1 MTRTATYGSDEATV
15 GLERG
20 VPQGSALGPFL
31 FLLSTLPLVDAFA
44 GMEEKGVS
52 LTLYADDTTVVVS
65 AGTGPSLVKRW
76 RSAEALLLAWAA
88 NAGVSYEPAKSQALL
103 PRTIG
108 DNILSLDG
116 IPVDIVKVVRVLG
129 VWIDHRL
136 SFQHHIKVRC
146 AEAKAKLGR
155 LRHLGWARAGITGKK
170 VIKTYKVA
178 IVPAL
183 SHAVSAWKEGL
194 ESATAKSALLQV
206 SAMVARIALQAPR
219 SSSNAAL
226 CVAAG
231 IMPADL
237 ELGTIAA
244 TRLAALGC
252 AKALDQSLSVK
263 GLTLFEGRDGGDMVQ
278 RWRVCPLNLGT
289 PGSRLPS
296 RNVREAKNYAL
307 EALQT
312 KNAIFT
318 DGSVVKDVKTGAALV
333 VYREGVEVYS
343 NFWKLSPYATIT
355 DCELLGVLE
364 AVRWIVSTAGDE
376 AWEIFTDSQ
385 AVLKIL
391 SSRSSTARWDKARQ
405 IYLSLSEIPG
415 RVSLRWVPGHSSISA
430 NERADEL
437 AAKGASMREV
447 SAETEISVRTL
458 RRYQGEAGRLSLRKW
473 WSDKRANLGTSVND
487 FFYCASHARL
497 WIRGEVTAASSA
509 VVFGRAPTP
518 AHLYR
523 CGVVNSPECD
533 CGAPVGNTRH
543 YLLSCPLLE
552 QARNRVKG
560 GVPYHLYKLIVDLKR
575 RKSFNQL
582 CSALMQYLDA
592 RRGLL

>member
-1 MTRTATYGSDEATV
+1 GE
-15 GLERG
+15 
-20 VPQGSALGPFL
+20 P
-31 FLLSTLPLVDAFA
+31 PLVAQNPVL
-44 GMEEKGVS
+44 EESSFDCPQGVS

-88 NAGVSYEPAKSQALL
+88 DAGVSYEPAKSQALL

-108 DNILSLDG
+108 DDVLSLDG
-116 IPVDIVKVVRVLG
+116 TPVDIVKVVRVLG
-129 VWIDHRL
+129 VLIDRRL
-136 SFQHHIKVRC
+136 SFQHHIKVKC

-183 SHAVSAWKEGL
+183 SHAVAAWKEGL
-194 ESATAKSALLQV
+194 ESVTAKSALLQV

-219 SSSNAAL
+219 NSSNAAL

-231 IMPADL
+231 ILPADL
-237 ELGTIAA
+237 ELGRIAQSRPPDSL
-244 TRLAALGC
+244 RL
-252 AKALDQSLSVK
+252 
-263 GLTLFEGRDGGDMVQ
+263 VQ
-278 RWRVCPLNLGT
+278 RWRA
-289 PGSRLPS
+289 LPTQPWHPWVS
-296 RNVREAKNYAL
+296 TTITEREEAKSYAL
-307 EALQT
+307 EALRT

-318 DGSVVKDVKTGAALV
+318 DGSVVKDVKTGAAMV

-415 RVSLRWVPGHSSISA
+415 RVYLRWVPGHSSISA

-473 WSDKRANLGTSVND
+473 WSDKRASLGTSVND

-533 CGAPVGNTRH
+533 CGAP
-543 YLLSCPLLE
+543 
-552 QARNRVKG
+552 
-560 GVPYHLYKLIVDLKR
+560 
-575 RKSFNQL
+575 
-582 CSALMQYLDA
+582 
-592 RRGLL
+592 

>member
-1 MTRTATYGSDEATV
+1 MSCDARPKLVKADDLPSIKYPKLIAALEAGVFPQEWKHSKGVFIHKSGRSQLAPMAGVPSVWSLLIRDRLESPVVHGFCKGKSVDTAALRIINAFRAGRKRSKRAPVALIQLDHSHILATLARYDVPRYLTDIVESYLEGQSVAATYGSDEAT
-15 GLERG
+15 
-20 VPQGSALGPFL
+20 LGPFL
-31 FLLSTLPLVDAFA
+31 FLLSTLPLVDVFS

-52 LTLYADDTTVVVS
+52 LTLYADDTSVGVS

-88 NAGVSYEPAKSQALL
+88 DAGVSYEPAKSQALL

-108 DNILSLDG
+108 DDVLSLDG
-116 IPVDIVKVVRVLG
+116 TPVDIVKVVRVLG
-129 VWIDHRL
+129 VFIDRRL
-136 SFQHHIKVRC
+136 SFQHHIKVKC

-155 LRHLGWARAGITGKK
+155 GLLHWSNWRA
-170 VIKTYKVA
+170 
-178 IVPAL
+178 
-183 SHAVSAWKEGL
+183 
-194 ESATAKSALLQV
+194 
-206 SAMVARIALQAPR
+206 
-219 SSSNAAL
+219 
-226 CVAAG
+226 
-231 IMPADL
+231 
-237 ELGTIAA
+237 
-244 TRLAALGC
+244 
-252 AKALDQSLSVK
+252 
-263 GLTLFEGRDGGDMVQ
+263 
-278 RWRVCPLNLGT
+278 
-289 PGSRLPS
+289 S
-296 RNVREAKNYAL
+296 RNWSN
-307 EALQT
+307 
-312 KNAIFT
+312 
-318 DGSVVKDVKTGAALV
+318 
-333 VYREGVEVYS
+333 S

-355 DCELLGVLE
+355 DCEFLGILE

-391 SSRSSTARWDKARQ
+391 SSRASTARWDKARQ

-473 WSDKRANLGTSVND
+473 WSDKRASLGTSVND

-497 WIRGEVTAASSA
+497 WIRGEVTTASSA
-509 VVFGRAPTP
+509 VVLGRAPTP

-533 CGAPVGNTRH
+533 CGAPVRNTRH
-543 YLLSCPLLE
+543 YLLSCPLLQ

-575 RKSFNQL
+575 RN
-582 CSALMQYLDA
+582 
-592 RRGLL
+592 